1 MAEQMAMISASNG
14 VNFQLDRSSP
24 HNPSNLEFATALML
38 A

>member
-1 MAEQMAMISASNG
+1 MAIISASNG